1 MLLVLLYINDD
12 DGSIMLSVWFSGN
25 TKPYKDDIK
34 SLGGY
39 SWSGR
44 ESANVPG
51 ILYLRL

>member
-1 MLLVLLYINDD
+1 
-12 DGSIMLSVWFSGN
+12 MLSVWFSGN

-44 ESANVPG
+44 ESANDWYSLSAPMMCG
-51 ILYLRL
+51 TGYKAKRFAR